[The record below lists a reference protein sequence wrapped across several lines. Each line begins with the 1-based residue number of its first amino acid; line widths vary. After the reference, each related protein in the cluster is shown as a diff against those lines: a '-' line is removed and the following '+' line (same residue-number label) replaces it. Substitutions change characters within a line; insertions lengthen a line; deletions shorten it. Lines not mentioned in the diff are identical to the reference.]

1 MLRHHELTTALAY
14 TVTRGLRLGL
24 CTGLALR
31 KNETQRP
38 DAFEELFLIF
48 PFLQVFYR
56 HED

>member
-24 CTGLALR
+24 WQGLAP
-31 KNETQRP
+31 KHNVTQRP
-38 DAFEELFLIF
+38 DAFEDLFLIF
-48 PFLQVFYR
+48 PFLKVFYR